1 MQQLREQMEQQHGHQ
16 LNDENFQNII
26 MNMQLAGVHMN
37 PHSREV
43 TFNCNGS
50 SFSTLDIPN
59 ELKQ

>member
-1 MQQLREQMEQQHGHQ
+1 
-16 LNDENFQNII
+16 

-59 ELKQ
+59 ELKQQQFYA